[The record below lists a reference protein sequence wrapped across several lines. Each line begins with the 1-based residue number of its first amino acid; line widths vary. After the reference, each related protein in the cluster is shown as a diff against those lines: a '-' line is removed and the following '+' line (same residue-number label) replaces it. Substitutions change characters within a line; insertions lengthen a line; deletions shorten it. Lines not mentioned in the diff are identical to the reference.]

1 MFSLPGMLRE
11 VIDED
16 FDFFVVVVVVFQS
29 GGKSSATLHVARSV
43 CRRAER
49 RWAVM
54 LM

>member
-1 MFSLPGMLRE
+1 MFSLPGMLRV

-16 FDFFVVVVVVFQS
+16 FFCFVVVVVFVFQS

-49 RWAVM
+49 R
-54 LM
+54 